1 MTPEAILTGLSK
13 SRTKLDQA
21 ALVYIKQIDVALVAT
36 EQERDEAQRERVN
49 LRRELDAVTFGQVS
63 VGERPQNSTGV
74 ILPPNPLPPSKE
86 DPAVPPKVAYDAMV
100 ERARCA
106 AIVMGPIEAAYT
118 IQEWDA
124 MTKGDAVQNVRV
136 KAAQL
141 ILAQPAPK
149 VTP

>member
-1 MTPEAILTGLSK
+1 MTDIAATLANLAKSKTALSK
-13 SRTKLDQA
+13 EAHA
-21 ALVYIKQIDVALVAT
+21 ALSETAAALLAT
-36 EQERDEAQRERVN
+36 ENERDEMARQLNAMSHGSVSGEGLRVIPS
-49 LRRELDAVTFGQVS
+49 VS
-63 VGERPQNSTGV
+63 PPIDT
-74 ILPPNPLPPSKE
+74 LPPAPVDPP
-86 DPAVPPKVAYDAMV
+86 VTPKVAYDAMV
-100 ERARCA
+100 ERQRCA

-124 MTKGDAVQNVRV
+124 MTKGDAVQNVRT